1 MREELEKSWK
11 WKEEEINELKESI
24 LQKSQFSKEYDVILE
39 QYKTQMKHLN
49 KENKSLGEKNKLLES
64 KLKQI
69 HELHMI
75 PERDSS

>member
-1 MREELEKSWK
+1 
-11 WKEEEINELKESI
+11 
-24 LQKSQFSKEYDVILE
+24 
-39 QYKTQMKHLN
+39 MKHLN
-49 KENKSLGEKNKLLES
+49 KENKNLAEKNKLLES